1 MLSAKF
7 NGGWAKLN
15 PAVTGAAMLGWTLP
29 SSIPVSGFDGNSLT
43 GKFIG
48 SMFTELGH
56 FPVRTPAPGTLHSV
70 DRGRAS
76 AGAHSRLVPGCV
88 CGPPPSDV
96 DAFESGSRERP

>member
-15 PAVTGAAMLGWTLP
+15 PAVTGAAMLGWMLP

-56 FPVRTPAPGTLHSV
+56 FPVRTPAPGTQATLSRPRARER
-70 DRGRAS
+70 RGAQS
-76 AGAHSRLVPGCV
+76 P
-88 CGPPPSDV
+88 
-96 DAFESGSRERP
+96 GSRMRLWAFSV